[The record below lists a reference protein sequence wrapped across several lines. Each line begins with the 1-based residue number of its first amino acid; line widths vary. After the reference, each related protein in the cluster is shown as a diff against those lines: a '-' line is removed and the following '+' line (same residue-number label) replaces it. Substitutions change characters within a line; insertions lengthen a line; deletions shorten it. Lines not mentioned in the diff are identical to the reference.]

1 MQDCQTSSLNAA
13 LGQKVNI
20 QASYLA
26 NSYLVFSPGFPGEK
40 KRPGILGTGNR
51 LILYQYFDIYVLRP
65 HGMRFAYLGM

>member
-26 NSYLVFSPGFPGEK
+26 NSYLVFSPVLPGEREK
-40 KRPGILGTGNR
+40 S
-51 LILYQYFDIYVLRP
+51 
-65 HGMRFAYLGM
+65 